1 LQLQDSLYSLFCD
14 VLEIWLVLCNF
25 VEVSME
31 ARATKS
37 ATSRD
42 WKEVYKAALFED
54 DTGKIPQRIADAER
68 ALAARA
74 LELCGA
80 EGDQDHEQQAMENA
94 KYFLLVLGNTL
105 GNAGREHVSQTKRQP
120 GSHATSDHANGGQ
133 SLFVPAGGQDLH
145 ATFLSP
151 PFCNE

>member
-1 LQLQDSLYSLFCD
+1 
-14 VLEIWLVLCNF
+14 
-25 VEVSME
+25 ME

-37 ATSRD
+37 PTSRD

-54 DTGKIPQRIADAER
+54 DTGKVPQRIAEAER
-68 ALAARA
+68 ALTARA

-80 EGDQDHEQQAMENA
+80 EGDQNNEQRAIENA

-120 GSHATSDHANGGQ
+120 VSHATSDHATTSDHANGGQ

-145 ATFLSP
+145 TTFLAP